1 MTVSDR
7 DIWLSAA
14 QMIKAHGDEA
24 WDEAVTRYFNL
35 KEAGDHQG
43 MATWRRIARAIDEL
57 AHARPSE
64 IEN

>member
-14 QMIKAHGDEA
+14 QMIKAHGEEA
-24 WDEAVTRYFNL
+24 WDEAVTRYFVL

-43 MATWRRIARAIDEL
+43 MATWAALRGLLMNSRTHDRAR
-57 AHARPSE
+57 
-64 IEN
+64 